1 MRKRV
6 NVDRIV
12 AEQQAVADANKAKKR
27 RFYELQRELYGLEVE
42 LVMIAYP
49 QMSEWD
55 AVQRVY
61 NAHRYNLVSSNN
73 TDALYDDN
81 LDEKIARAKAQEK
94 IAKEQ
99 RFREEKNKQ
108 LWTELCAKVKSL
120 SSNDEES
127 IQNL

>member
-6 NVDRIV
+6 NVNRIV
-12 AEQQAVADANKAKKR
+12 AKQQAVADANKAKKR

>member
-81 LDEKIARAKAQEK
+81 LDEKIDRAKAEEK

-99 RFREEKNKQ
+99 QFRVEKNKQ

-120 SSNDEES
+120 SSNDEDN

>member
-12 AEQQAVADANKAKKR
+12 AKQQAVAEANKAKKR

-81 LDEKIARAKAQEK
+81 LDEKIARAKAEEK

-99 RFREEKNKQ
+99 QFRVEKNKQ

-120 SSNDEES
+120 SSNDEDN

>member
-12 AEQQAVADANKAKKR
+12 AKQQAVADANKAKKR

-81 LDEKIARAKAQEK
+81 LDEKIARAKAEEK
-94 IAKEQ
+94 IAKEK
-99 RFREEKNKQ
+99 RFIEEKNKQ

>member
-1 MRKRV
+1 
-6 NVDRIV
+6 
-12 AEQQAVADANKAKKR
+12 
-27 RFYELQRELYGLEVE
+27 
-42 LVMIAYP
+42 
-49 QMSEWD
+49 MSEWD

-81 LDEKIARAKAQEK
+81 LDEKIARAKAEEK
-94 IAKEQ
+94 IAKEK
-99 RFREEKNKQ
+99 RFMEEKNKQ

-120 SSNDEES
+120 SSNDEDN

>member
-12 AEQQAVADANKAKKR
+12 AKQQAVAEANKAKKR

-81 LDEKIARAKAQEK
+81 LDKKIARAKAQEK